1 MAAHVEQTWVARRN
15 RENPLRA
22 SDEHWMISK
31 EARGHGLIS
40 FRTTRNEEIVA
51 TRSKAL
57 FLTPEEFV
65 TWLPAT
71 AAELGLHIVL
81 DHIPKQP
88 LVYWSGA
95 PAELLA
101 AWRLRLSPEKTDLRH
116 VDPNHFIGQELGWI
130 NADVPKVK
138 GRYLREAGTGV
149 KSDWFVSMEEPYRE
163 NPEVIKL
170 FDRFW
175 RKWKK
180 HFKYGLVTRDDDTGF
195 ERFHR
200 DVGYS
205 PGAED
210 WSRKGGILTH
220 SFGERG
226 EFFLP
231 SK

>member
-1 MAAHVEQTWVARRN
+1 
-15 RENPLRA
+15 
-22 SDEHWMISK
+22 MISK

-163 NPEVIKL
+163 NPEVLKL

-175 RKWKK
+175 RKDKSRARLSGGTGLGLAITKQHVEAQGGMIEARNLEEGGLQVVVGIKK
-180 HFKYGLVTRDDDTGF
+180 N
-195 ERFHR
+195 
-200 DVGYS
+200 
-205 PGAED
+205 
-210 WSRKGGILTH
+210 
-220 SFGERG
+220 
-226 EFFLP
+226 
-231 SK
+231 